1 MNILFV
7 TSSTTIYGGGSK
19 SFILMLKGLMSYG
32 IKPLVILPD
41 NKGLFQLLQ
50 QDGIAC
56 ISLRYAYRMS
66 VYPPT
71 QTFKDK
77 VLFIPRLIGRLLI
90 NNLAT
95 LQLLH
100 ITKRFAPDIIH
111 TNVSVTAIGYY
122 VARRLKI
129 PHIWHIREYGDL
141 DFNFFYYPSR
151 HVQLERYK
159 RPHSYTLCITK
170 DIQEYNHLANW
181 HNSRVIYNGIMSSV
195 ESHYQ
200 KTKKRYFLFAGRIE
214 QAKGIS
220 DLIDAYAEYTKKTS
234 FPIPLHIAGRGSS
247 AYMTIIQN
255 KIAQYNIKDNIVFL
269 GMRKDILSLYK
280 EATAL
285 IVPSISEGFGRISAE
300 AMFCGCLVVGND
312 TAGIKEQF
320 SIGKEI
326 SGQEIGLRYH
336 TKEELVQHLVDIT
349 INPIDK
355 FETMILLGKQVAI
368 QLYSTEQH
376 AQQVYNFYN
385 KIITK

>member
-1 MNILFV
+1 
-7 TSSTTIYGGGSK
+7 
-19 SFILMLKGLMSYG
+19 
-32 IKPLVILPD
+32 
-41 NKGLFQLLQ
+41 
-50 QDGIAC
+50 
-56 ISLRYAYRMS
+56 
-66 VYPPT
+66 
-71 QTFKDK
+71 
-77 VLFIPRLIGRLLI
+77 
-90 NNLAT
+90 
-95 LQLLH
+95 
-100 ITKRFAPDIIH
+100 
-111 TNVSVTAIGYY
+111 
-122 VARRLKI
+122 
-129 PHIWHIREYGDL
+129 
-141 DFNFFYYPSR
+141 
-151 HVQLERYK
+151 
-159 RPHSYTLCITK
+159 
-170 DIQEYNHLANW
+170 
-181 HNSRVIYNGIMSSV
+181 MSSV

-234 FPIPLHIAGRGSS
+234 FPIPLHIAGSGSS
-247 AYMTIIQN
+247 AYMTVIQN
-255 KIAQYNIKDNIVFL
+255 KITQYNIKDNIVFL

-326 SGQEIGLRYH
+326 FGQEIGLRYH